1 MHAEPIQRRAAP
13 GEWNGV
19 PNSAME
25 DIDVH
30 HLGVLQLVVMLIKA

>member
-1 MHAEPIQRRAAP
+1 MLSRFQLRAAP
-13 GEWNGV
+13 GKWNGV
-19 PNSAME
+19 HDSAME